1 MAVLNRPLPFPRS
14 IGRPSSTAIAAVAL
28 AVVVLFIALAQ
39 VNQFSRLTS
48 TGYEIDELERV
59 RAEKQAEKHELE
71 ADVARLSSLARVEL
85 VARLEMGMVPAT
97 RRVHIRVNQ
106 PLPDEREL
114 PTRYLPPAATADEPP
129 RTDGGSIW
137 DSIRDLFPF

>member
-1 MAVLNRPLPFPRS
+1 L
-14 IGRPSSTAIAAVAL
+14 GAL
-28 AVVVLFIALAQ
+28 LLVISLAQ

-59 RAEKQAEKHELE
+59 RAEKQAENHELE
-71 ADVARLSSLARVEL
+71 SDVARLSSLARVEL

-97 RRVHIRVNQ
+97 RQVHIRVNQ
-106 PLPDEREL
+106 PLPEEREL
-114 PTRYLPPAATADEPP
+114 PTRYLPPAVSEDAVPP
-129 RTDGGSIW
+129 AGGGSIW